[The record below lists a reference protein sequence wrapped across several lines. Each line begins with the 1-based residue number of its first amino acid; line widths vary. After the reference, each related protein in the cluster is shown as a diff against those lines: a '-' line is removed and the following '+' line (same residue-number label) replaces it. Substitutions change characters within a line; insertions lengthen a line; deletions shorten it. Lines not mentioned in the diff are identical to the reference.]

1 MVLANPR
8 RAGREERRHAD
19 LVKTSFLLT
28 AFLAGIAS
36 VHAVATTTA
45 KPSTPPPPSCR
56 VGLPPGKYSETS
68 LYTLDSTWTT
78 DAGREVKLNVLRGY
92 PQVVAMF
99 FTNCQ
104 HSCPLIVADMKSIEK
119 ALPRGVRSKV
129 DFLLVS
135 IDPNR
140 DTPEVL
146 RAFREKHRLGTEHW
160 TLLRGS
166 ADAVKSLAEKL
177 GFQYYPGSEKQF
189 GHTLVISI
197 LNQNGEIVFQ
207 QGGVGALPDG
217 AVDTL
222 VRLLRT
228 NTKGKR

>member
-1 MVLANPR
+1 M
-8 RAGREERRHAD
+8 
-19 LVKTSFLLT
+19 KTSLLLT
-28 AFLAGIAS
+28 AVLAC
-36 VHAVATTTA
+36 ATTAYAVSTPTT
-45 KPSTPPPPSCR
+45 KPSTPTPPSCR

-78 DAGREVKLNVLRGY
+78 DAGREVKLDVLRGY

-104 HSCPLIVADMKSIEK
+104 HSCPFIVADMKGIEK
-119 ALPRGVRSKV
+119 ALPRGVRGKV

-135 IDPNR
+135 IDPSR

-146 RAFREKHRLGTEHW
+146 RAYREKHNLGMEHW

-166 ADAVKSLAEKL
+166 ADAVKQLAEKL
-177 GFQYYPGSEKQF
+177 GFQYYPGSERQF
-189 GHTLVISI
+189 GHTLVISV
-197 LNQNGEIVFQ
+197 LNQSGEIVFQ
-207 QGGVGALPDG
+207 QAGIGALPDG

-222 VRLLRT
+222 VRLLKQSP
-228 NTKGKR
+228 KGKR